1 MPRLLRLDADQRP
14 RVVADARHWVEDPE
28 ATLDALPEGEV
39 LVPLALWQAQRDA
52 LLERGGVGVWLAPH
66 EEVESL
72 VDDLH
77 RLDVVGLHFPVFS
90 DGRGLSSA
98 VLLRDRHGFR
108 GEIRALGDV
117 QRDQLHYMRR
127 CGIDAFAVRADLDPE
142 EEAAGL
148 FVMSD
153 HYQGDI
159 HEPRPAFL
167 RLRRP
172 IAA

>member
-1 MPRLLRLDADQRP
+1 
-14 RVVADARHWVEDPE
+14 VE
-28 ATLDALPEGEV
+28 TLA
-39 LVPLALWQAQRDA
+39 
-52 LLERGGVGVWLAPH
+52 
-66 EEVESL
+66 
-72 VDDLH
+72 DDLH
-77 RLDVVGLHFPVFS
+77 LLDLVGLHFPVFS

-98 VLLRDRHGFR
+98 VLLRDRHDYR

-148 FVMSD
+148 FVMND
-153 HYQGDI
+153 HYQGDSL
-159 HEPRPAFL
+159 EPRPAFV

-172 IAA
+172 ATA

>member
-1 MPRLLRLDADQRP
+1 MPRLLKLDGGQRP
-14 RVVADARHWVEDPE
+14 RIVDDARHWVEDPD
-28 ATLDALPEGEV
+28 ATLETLPEGEV

-52 LLERGGVGVWLAPH
+52 LLERGRVGVWLAPG
-66 EEVESL
+66 EEVETL
-72 VDDLH
+72 ADDLEV
-77 RLDVVGLHFPVFS
+77 LDVIGLHFPVFS

-127 CGIDAFAVRADLDPE
+127 CGFDAFAVRGDLYPE

-159 HEPRPAFL
+159 HEPRPAFA

>member
-1 MPRLLRLDADQRP
+1 MPRLLELDAGGRP
-14 RVVADARHWVEDPE
+14 RLVDDARHWVEDPE
-28 ATLDALPEGEV
+28 ATLDALPDGEV
-39 LVPLALWQAQRDA
+39 LVPLPLWLAEREALI
-52 LLERGGVGVWLAPH
+52 ERGGVGVWLAPH
-66 EEVESL
+66 EEVETL
-72 VDDLH
+72 ADDLH
-77 RLDVVGLHFPVFS
+77 LLEVVGIHFPVFS

-98 VLLRDRHGFR
+98 VLLRGRHGFR

-159 HEPRPAFL
+159 LEPRPAFA